1 MANQIKIIPA
11 QVHNQSQHGGTVLRT
26 TYSNSAQNQNLLKK
40 LYAIVGDD
48 FEINKGF
55 DFSGVK
61 TPSLDDLKNLLSEV
75 IIRFDNDPDYYDK
88 RDYQYLIWYLCKNLI
103 YILNTDKSDELE
115 QIETSISNLENRVE
129 AREETFDKLQVD
141 KRIFATKAELEHA
154 ISNPKFTVSGQIFS
168 VTDDGDNNGAYLV
181 KPGEEENTLAII
193 KIATGEQTMLTLDAH
208 EDVATFI
215 NNVLTIKDMRTYWG
229 DKSFN

>member
-103 YILNTDKSDELE
+103 YIWNTDQSDELE
-115 QIETSISNLENRVE
+115 KVVNSLSDLADRVKALEEKV
-129 AREETFDKLQVD
+129 DKLQVY
-141 KRIFATKAELEHA
+141 KRVFTTKAELEQA
-154 ISNPKFTVSGQIFS
+154 VSNPEFTVSGQIFS
-168 VTDDGDNNGAYLV
+168 VTNDGDNNGAYLV
-181 KPGEEENTLAII
+181 KPGQEENTLAII
-193 KIATGEQTMLTLDAH
+193 KISTGTQTTLELQAH

-229 DKSFN
+229 DKSF